1 MANGVATTTPNVF
14 LFKFYKKLK
23 IRGNM
28 KFFEYNWSNC
38 KNLELG
44 GWIAK
49 IKILVFELKNAV
61 NFKEVN

>member
-1 MANGVATTTPNVF
+1 M
-14 LFKFYKKLK
+14 K
-23 IRGNM
+23 I
-28 KFFEYNWSNC
+28 FEYNWSNC

-44 GWIAK
+44 RWIAK